1 MLWRPME
8 YVRFFTCFARRLLR
22 GHNIFFVQTFF
33 HHFFLEHFFQMVA
46 MHRLTI
52 SHFLWCP
59 IWGSSA
65 NKKKCHEKM
74 KNTICSI
81 EKPKF
86 NVFSVDGKTLE
97 ILHTL
102 FWGWLDIDVVTK
114 KGESKRDGKKAEMKK
129 GRKKFNGWSGQC
141 FSLHNH
147 VYRPKIIWW
156 SKRESILSRKI
167 TEQKQ
172 CCE

>member
-1 MLWRPME
+1 ME

-52 SHFLWCP
+52 SHFFWCP

-114 KGESKRDGKKAEMKK
+114 KAGEMEIKKRWKKAEMKK

-147 VYRPKIIWW
+147 VYRPKII
-156 SKRESILSRKI
+156 
-167 TEQKQ
+167 
-172 CCE
+172 